1 MVFEILIVDDEQDIC
16 QLIGDTLKDEGYKTR
31 LAHDGQSA
39 IDSIRQSRP
48 SLVILDIWLGDS
60 RFDGIRVLEEAL
72 QLHPDLPVIM
82 MSGHGT
88 IETAVETI
96 RKGAYDFVEKPFK
109 MDRLL
114 VAVKRAQEAFH
125 LKLENA
131 LLKEQSDF
139 HQGDFSESVMP
150 EQIMSSLR
158 RSAASESRIMIGGEP
173 GCGKSYAARLI
184 HQLSPRSKGGF
195 VHLNCA
201 SFDDASFEELIFGT
215 ESEEEISLGAFEKAQ
230 HGILFLDQ
238 VDQLSLENQKSLFE
252 LLHKKSFKRLGG
264 QSNVTVDVRLISSVS
279 PQIQDKLDQGLFIK
293 ELYLRLCMTML
304 KMPALRERP
313 MEMNKLIKT
322 FSEASAKAHSL
333 PVKTFSKEAF
343 FALQTHSWPGNLK
356 QLKNVIDWF
365 YVVKKEVELITLDH
379 LPADFAGETP
389 SLSLHTNQMSHLI
402 SLPLKEA
409 RMEFERDYLKAQV
422 SRFSGN
428 ISSTATFV
436 GMERSALHR
445 KLKNLK
451 IGKAS

>member
-1 MVFEILIVDDEQDIC
+1 MVFEILVVDDEQDIC
-16 QLIGDTLKDEGYKTR
+16 QLIGETLKDEGYTVR
-31 LAHDGQSA
+31 LAHDGPSA
-39 IDSIRQSRP
+39 LEAIRQNRP

-72 QLHPDLPVIM
+72 KLHRDLCVIM

-96 RKGAYDFVEKPFK
+96 KKGAYDFVEKPFK

-114 VAVKRAQEAFH
+114 LAVKRAQEASH

-131 LLKEQSDF
+131 LLKEQSDL
-139 HQGDFSESVMP
+139 HKNDFSESVIP
-150 EQIMSSLR
+150 EFVMSSVK
-158 RSAASESRIMIGGEP
+158 RSAASSSRVMISGEP
-173 GCGKSYAARLI
+173 GSGKSYTARLM
-184 HQLSPRSKGGF
+184 HHLSPRSKGPF
-195 VHLNCA
+195 IHVNCA
-201 SFDDASFEELIFGT
+201 SVTEETFGLELYGSETEDSLSPGFFER
-215 ESEEEISLGAFEKAQ
+215 AH
-230 HGILFLDQ
+230 HGILYFDQ
-238 VDQLSLENQKSLFE
+238 VDQLCLESQKKLFD
-252 LLHKKSFKRLGG
+252 LLQKPSFKRIGG
-264 QSNVTVDVRLISSVS
+264 QSNVTVDVRLLSSVS
-279 PQIQDKLDQGLFIK
+279 PDIQKKVDEGLFMK
-293 ELYLRLCMTML
+293 ELYLRIGVTLL

-313 MEMNKLIKT
+313 AEIGKLISA
-322 FSEASAKAHSL
+322 FSKASAKAHSV

-343 FALQTHSWPGNLK
+343 FALQSHDWPGNLK

-365 YVVKKEVELITLDH
+365 YVLKKEVSTITLDH
-379 LPADFAGETP
+379 LPGDLVGSTP
-389 SLSLHTNQMSHLI
+389 ALSLHTNQMSHLI